1 MKRLLFSHMSD
12 IDGMGE
18 VILGKIAFEEL
29 DYILSKNVADLEK
42 NFMKEYN
49 VGKLY
54 EYDII
59 YITDLS
65 LTKPTAEIVYSD
77 EKLKDKVYIFDHHET
92 AFNSGLNEYDNV
104 TVKISDENGI
114 CCATQLFYEYLV
126 NNSFIEKTRLLDD
139 FVELVRQEDTYEW
152 KKNNNQKAHDL
163 AILYNCLGIDKY
175 IQKMIFKL
183 KGTFKEAPFE
193 FDPDELD
200 DIYMKKQSTKAKVE
214 SFIEDLKIIKVDE
227 YDIGV
232 CFIGYEYRNEVA
244 DYLKDTMKYDIDAVA
259 MFAFE
264 NNQISLRSIK
274 DNSSARIV
282 AEKYGGGG
290 HDKAAAIHITKEMKS
305 SIIDLIF

>member
-1 MKRLLFSHMSD
+1 
-12 IDGMGE
+12 
-18 VILGKIAFEEL
+18 
-29 DYILSKNVADLEK
+29 
-42 NFMKEYN
+42 
-49 VGKLY
+49 
-54 EYDII
+54 
-59 YITDLS
+59 
-65 LTKPTAEIVYSD
+65 
-77 EKLKDKVYIFDHHET
+77 
-92 AFNSGLNEYDNV
+92 
-104 TVKISDENGI
+104 
-114 CCATQLFYEYLV
+114 
-126 NNSFIEKTRLLDD
+126 
-139 FVELVRQEDTYEW
+139 
-152 KKNNNQKAHDL
+152 
-163 AILYNCLGIDKY
+163 
-175 IQKMIFKL
+175 
-183 KGTFKEAPFE
+183 
-193 FDPDELD
+193 
-200 DIYMKKQSTKAKVE
+200 MKKQSTKAKVE